1 MATFLES
8 FVKDGERANDEEN
21 NQKSIDWIHVL
32 ISIDSVEKNI
42 SFHGHH
48 QKMAGYKVSNIRWD
62 GKKTDQ
68 APVNNQLQKSVR
80 LALLLHT
87 IQDINWIATYK
98 DPPSNPTHTSAVKI
112 PAPARSAPVIARAGA
127 AASLSPPG

>member
-1 MATFLES
+1 MILPSFLLFYPFYGSVLES
-8 FVKDGERANDEEN
+8 FVGDGVKSKRRRKQSKSNDR
-21 NQKSIDWIHVL
+21 IHVL
-32 ISIDSVEKNI
+32 IGIDSVEKNI

-87 IQDINWIATYK
+87 IQEITE
-98 DPPSNPTHTSAVKI
+98 
-112 PAPARSAPVIARAGA
+112 
-127 AASLSPPG
+127 

>member
-1 MATFLES
+1 ME
-8 FVKDGERANDEEN
+8 KRADDEKRTVIN
-21 NQKSIDWIHVL
+21 NFGK
-32 ISIDSVEKNI
+32 KNI

-87 IQDINWIATYK
+87 IQDI
-98 DPPSNPTHTSAVKI
+98 
-112 PAPARSAPVIARAGA
+112 RE
-127 AASLSPPG
+127 